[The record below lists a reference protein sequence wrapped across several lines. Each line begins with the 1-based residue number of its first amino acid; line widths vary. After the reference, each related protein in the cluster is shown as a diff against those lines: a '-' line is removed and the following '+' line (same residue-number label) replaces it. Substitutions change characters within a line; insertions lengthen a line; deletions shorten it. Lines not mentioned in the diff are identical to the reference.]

1 MLRRGKNKM
10 ATNHK
15 RTGLYVTAG
24 IAIAV
29 VIIAA
34 ILASGVKLPFENGS
48 QNTGTLFVSITDAPA
63 NLTNLNVTLSTMY
76 VHNDDND
83 SWIQLGFTGGVTKVY
98 FDLLALNNVTKELST
113 SAIPV
118 GNYSKIRLSIESA
131 NATFADGTV
140 MNLTVPPEHIDVIVS
155 FQINSGQGTDL
166 LIEMQADTAAIS
178 QSGNLKP
185 VLKATIQ

>member
-1 MLRRGKNKM
+1 M
-10 ATNHK
+10 ATNRK

-34 ILASGVKLPFENGS
+34 ILASGVQFPGINGS
-48 QNTGTLFVSITDAPA
+48 QSNTGTLFVSITDAPA

-83 SWIQLGFTGGVTKVY
+83 SWIQLGFTSGVTKVY

-118 GNYSKIRLSIESA
+118 GNYSKIRLGIESA

-155 FQINSGQGTDL
+155 FQIKAGQGTDL
-166 LIEMQADTAAIS
+166 LIDMQADTAAIS

-185 VLKATIQ
+185 VLKATVQ

>member
-1 MLRRGKNKM
+1 M
-10 ATNHK
+10 ATTKK
-15 RTGLYVTAG
+15 RTGLYITAG

-76 VHNDDND
+76 VHNDDNNT
-83 SWIQLGFTGGVTKVY
+83 WTQLTFTGGATSAY
-98 FDLLALNNVTKELST
+98 FNLLALNNVTKELST
-113 SAIPV
+113 STIPV
-118 GNYSKIRLSIESA
+118 GNYSKIRLTVESA
-131 NATFADGTV
+131 NATFVDGTV
-140 MNLTVPPEHIDVIVS
+140 ENLTVPPDHIDVIVS
-155 FQINSGQGTDL
+155 FQIRAGQGTDL

-185 VLKATIQ
+185 VLKATVQ